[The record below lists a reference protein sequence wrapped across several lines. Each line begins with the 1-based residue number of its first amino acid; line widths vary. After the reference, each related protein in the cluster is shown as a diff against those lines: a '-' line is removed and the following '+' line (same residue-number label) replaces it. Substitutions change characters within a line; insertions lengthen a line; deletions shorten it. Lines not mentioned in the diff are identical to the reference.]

1 MSSYVIGLTGGIA
14 CGKTNLSDALRK
26 EGAPVIDADEI
37 SRSLTAPGG
46 DALPLI
52 RKAFG
57 DPVFDGDNLNRKKL
71 GALVFSD
78 PQALKTLNGITHP
91 LSLQKMKEE
100 MDRHPGTVVLDV
112 PLLFETGLD
121 QWCDEIWC
129 AYLPQQEQLKRLM
142 ARDGITRAA
151 ALQRIHSQMPTL
163 QKARRADHV
172 IRTCGSREE
181 SAALVLALW
190 RGLPEKNPTQK
201 GEPF

>member
-1 MSSYVIGLTGGIA
+1 MSNYVIGLTGGIA

-57 DPVFDGDNLNRKKL
+57 DQVFDGDLLNRKRL

-78 PQALKTLNGITHP
+78 PQALKTLNDITHP
-91 LSLQKMKEE
+91 LIFQKMKEQ
-100 MDRHPGTVVLDV
+100 MDKYPGAVVLDV

-121 QWCDEIWC
+121 TWCNEIWC
-129 AYLPQQEQLKRLM
+129 AYLPQKEQIKRLM
-142 ARDGITRAA
+142 ARDGISRAA

-163 QKARRADHV
+163 QKARKADHV
-172 IRTCGSREE
+172 IRTLGSREE

-190 RGLPEKNPTQK
+190 RALPEK
-201 GEPF
+201 